1 MPLRPVSGRSG
12 GLTRMLH
19 DARRHGLLFHDRRR
33 RHLAV
38 LAALIAVSAFVF
50 VAVRPR
56 TVRVVA
62 DGREVEIQT
71 RQSSDEAVLRQSGVD
86 IAEGDRVLSAET
98 PGARVLMVDRARDV
112 RIIADGQ
119 TYELRTAADT
129 IEDALD
135 EVDIVLQQRDSV
147 MQDGVFV
154 SENAP
159 IEPPIR
165 LASSARRQLS
175 QDGATVE
182 IEVRR
187 AVPFVI
193 VEGPQETVSTSSRQT
208 IAQALREAGVV
219 VGPGDVVVPDLQ
231 APLELDTR
239 IEVLHA
245 HPVTIAL
252 PDGHRVVYTLARTVR
267 EVLDQEG
274 IVLPAGAFVD
284 PSFETPITSEMSVRV
299 VQLGSTND
307 VAYEYIESS
316 TVYESDPSLPPGQT
330 RTVQGRDGVRVR
342 RYNVTYVDGV
352 EVGRELVEDML
363 DPEPVDTV
371 IYYPT
376 RTGRNESAPDV
387 SSGAVTRTL
396 RVYATAYNPAS
407 AGRSPDDPNYGVTAS
422 GAIVTYGIVAVDPEI
437 IPLGTRMFVP
447 GYGYAVAGDTG
458 GAVKG
463 YIIDLGFP
471 DGVEIDWASQ
481 WVDIYIIE

>member
-1 MPLRPVSGRSG
+1 MPRGRASGRPG
-12 GLTRMLH
+12 GLTRLLH
-19 DARRHGLLFHDRRR
+19 DAGRHHLFFDNRRR

-38 LAALIAVSAFVF
+38 LAVLVVVSAFAF
-50 VAVRPR
+50 IAIRPR

-62 DGREVEIQT
+62 DGRELEIQT
-71 RQSSDEAVLRQSGVD
+71 RQSSDEAVLRQAGVGLD
-86 IAEGDRVLSAET
+86 EGDRVFIAET

-112 RIIADGQ
+112 RIVADGQ
-119 TYELRTAADT
+119 TYVLRTAVDT
-129 IEDALD
+129 IVEALD

-147 MQDGVFV
+147 MQNGVLV

-159 IEPPIR
+159 IDPPIL
-165 LASSARRQLS
+165 LASSSRRQLAG
-175 QDGATVE
+175 DDAPID

-187 AVPFVI
+187 AMPFVI
-193 VEGPQETVSTSSRQT
+193 VDGDREVVSMSSRQT

-219 VGPGDVVVPDLQ
+219 VGPGDVVVPDMQ
-231 APLELDTR
+231 APLEIDTR
-239 IEVLHA
+239 IEVRHA

-252 PDGHRVVYTLARTVR
+252 PDGHRVVYTLALTVR
-267 EVLDQEG
+267 EVLDEEG

-284 PSFETPITSEMSVRV
+284 PSFETAITSDMSVRV
-299 VQLGSTND
+299 VQLGSSND

-316 TVYESDPSLPPGQT
+316 TVYQSDASLAPGET
-330 RTVQGRDGVRVR
+330 RTVPGRDGVRIR
-342 RYNVTYVDGV
+342 RYDVSYVDGM
-352 EVGRELVEDML
+352 EVGRELIEDKL

-376 RTGRNESAPDV
+376 RTGRSDSAPD
-387 SSGAVTRTL
+387 SASGDVTKTL
-396 RVYATAYNPAS
+396 RVYATAYNAAS

-437 IPLGTRMFVP
+437 IPLGTRMFIP

-471 DGVEIDWASQ
+471 DGVEIDWVSK
-481 WVDIYIIE
+481 WLDIYILE

>member
-1 MPLRPVSGRSG
+1 M
-12 GLTRMLH
+12 
-19 DARRHGLLFHDRRR
+19 FHDRRR
-33 RHLAV
+33 RHLAI

-71 RQSSDEAVLRQSGVD
+71 RQSSDEAVLRQSGVGL
-86 IAEGDRVLSAET
+86 AEGDRVLTAET
-98 PGARVLMVDRARDV
+98 PGAKILMVDRARDV
-112 RIIADGQ
+112 RVIADGQ
-119 TYELRTAADT
+119 TYELRTAADS
-129 IEDALD
+129 IAEALD

-147 MQDGVFV
+147 MQNGVFV
-154 SENAP
+154 ADTAP
-159 IEPPIR
+159 IEPPIK
-165 LASSARRQLS
+165 LASSAHGRLDA
-175 QDGATVE
+175 DGIPIE

-193 VEGPQETVSTSSRQT
+193 IEGAQETVSTSSRQT
-208 IAQALREAGVV
+208 VAGALREAGVI
-219 VGPGDVVVPDLQ
+219 VGPGDRVLPDPQ
-231 APLELDTR
+231 APLEIDTR

-267 EVLDQEG
+267 EVLDEEG
-274 IVLPAGAFVD
+274 IILPEGAFVD
-284 PSFETPITSEMSVRV
+284 PSFETPVTSEMSVRV
-299 VQLGSTND
+299 VQLGSSND

-316 TVYESDPSLPPGQT
+316 TVYELDPSLPPGQT
-330 RTVQGRDGVRVR
+330 RTVAGRDGVRVR
-342 RYNVTYVDGV
+342 RYSITYVDGV
-352 EVGRELVEDML
+352 EVGRELVEDKL

-376 RTGRNESAPDV
+376 RTGRNDAVPDG
-387 SSGAVTRTL
+387 SSGSVGRTL

-422 GAIVTYGIVAVDPEI
+422 GAVVTYGIVAVDPEI

-471 DGVEIDWASQ
+471 DGVEIDWVSK
-481 WVDIYIIE
+481 WVDIYILE